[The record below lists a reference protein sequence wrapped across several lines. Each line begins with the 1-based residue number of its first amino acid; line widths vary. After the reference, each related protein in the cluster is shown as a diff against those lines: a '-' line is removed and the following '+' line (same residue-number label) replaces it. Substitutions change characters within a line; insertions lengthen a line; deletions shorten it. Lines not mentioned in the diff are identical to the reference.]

1 MWRSGWPVV
10 PPGPRRDAAERWDEI
25 GVVQRSEFGLME
37 DGRGVDRFV
46 LGGAALEVAVLSYG
60 GTIQSVLAPNRH
72 GRVDDVVLG
81 FDDLAGYRGSPT
93 YFGATIGRYANRIAG
108 GRFTLEGVEHRLPVN
123 DGPTCLHGG
132 TEGFDKQL
140 WSVQESDSAE
150 SVRLRHVS
158 PDGDM
163 GFPGQLTA
171 TVTFTVRGSDLL
183 IDYTATAD
191 RPTVVN
197 LTNHSYFNLAGAD
210 SGSAHDHEVRLL
222 AGRFAPVDEVLIPTG
237 ELAAVAGTPMDFA
250 SFRSIGAAL
259 RQGQDDEQVRRAAGG
274 FDHTWVVEGSE
285 RGREQ
290 LAAQVREPT
299 TGRTLEVWTD
309 QPGVQFYTGSLLDG
323 TVVGK
328 DGRAYQKGDAF
339 CLETQH
345 FPDSPNQ
352 PSFPSTVLR
361 PGEIYRTST
370 VFRFGR

>member
-1 MWRSGWPVV
+1 
-10 PPGPRRDAAERWDEI
+10 
-25 GVVQRSEFGLME
+25 VQRSEFGVLA

-46 LGGAALEVAVLSYG
+46 LGGGALQVAVLAYG
-60 GTIQSVLAPNRH
+60 GIIQSVLVPDRD
-72 GRVDDVVLG
+72 GRLDDVVLG
-81 FDDLAGYRGSPT
+81 FDDLAGYLGSPT

-108 GRFTLEGVEHRLPVN
+108 GRFTLAGVEHQLPVN

-132 TEGFDKQL
+132 TVGFDKHL
-140 WSVQESDSAE
+140 WSVQESSSRE
-150 SVRLRHVS
+150 SVRLSHVS

-171 TVTFTVRGSDLL
+171 TVTFTVHGSDLR
-183 IDYTATAD
+183 IDYTARTD

-197 LTNHSYFNLAGAD
+197 LTNHSYFNLAGAG
-210 SGSAHDHEVRLL
+210 SGSVHDHEVRLL
-222 AGRFAPVDEVLIPTG
+222 ASRFTPVDEVLIPTG
-237 ELAAVAGTPMDFA
+237 ALAAVAGTPMDFA
-250 SFRSIGAAL
+250 SNRSIGAAL
-259 RQGQDDEQVRRAAGG
+259 RDGQDDEQVRRAAGG
-274 FDHTWVVEGSE
+274 FDHTWVVDGSE
-285 RGREQ
+285 HRGEQ
-290 LAAQVREPT
+290 LVAQAREPT
-299 TGRTLEVWTD
+299 TGRTLEVRTD

-323 TVVGK
+323 SVVGK

-361 PGEIYRTST
+361 PGETYRTST

>member
-1 MWRSGWPVV
+1 MQRSG
-10 PPGPRRDAAERWDEI
+10 
-25 GVVQRSEFGLME
+25 FGLME
-37 DGRGVDRFV
+37 DGRGVDRVV
-46 LGGAALEVAVLSYG
+46 LGGAALQVAVLAYG
-60 GTIQSVLAPNRH
+60 GIIQSVLVPDRD

-108 GRFTLEGVEHRLPVN
+108 GRFTLDGVEHQLPVN

-132 TEGFDKQL
+132 PEGFDKQL
-140 WSVQESDSAE
+140 WSVQEAEGEE
-150 SVRLRHVS
+150 SVRLSHVS

-163 GFPGQLTA
+163 GFPGQLAA
-171 TVTFTVRGSDLL
+171 TVTFAVRGSDLL

-197 LTNHSYFNLAGAD
+197 LTNHSYVNLAGGG
-210 SGSAHDHEVRLL
+210 SGSAHDHEVRLH
-222 AGRFAPVDEVLIPTG
+222 AGRFAPVDEVMIPTG
-237 ELAAVAGTPMDFA
+237 ELAAVAGTPMDFGA
-250 SFRSIGAAL
+250 FRPIGAAL
-259 RQGQDDEQVRRAAGG
+259 RRGQDDEQVRRAAGG
-274 FDHTWVVEGSE
+274 FDHTWVLDGSDV
-285 RGREQ
+285 GTEQ

-309 QPGVQFYTGSLLDG
+309 QPGVQFYTANLLDG

-361 PGEIYRTST
+361 PGETFRTST